1 LAPSWFRCASFL
13 ATSLWRRIVRDHDTG
28 VGPGEFTR
36 LGLYTVPAALGC
48 STPALGVWLRS
59 IGT

>member
-1 LAPSWFRCASFL
+1 M
-13 ATSLWRRIVRDHDTG
+13 RDHDTG

-36 LGLYTVPAALGC
+36 LGLYAVSGALGC
-48 STPALGVWLRS
+48 STPALWVWLRS